1 MLGGNGSQSGASLG
15 GGNTSSGNLQSTVA
29 QLQRQVA
36 TLITNVTNAT
46 QNVTILQSNGQLTTA
61 QVNWI
66 TSAISTVS
74 TATTL
79 LSSAMGNLI
88 DNSTRDWIA
97 SARNRVSTASDLT
110 SHQDDDMVFLDQM
123 QVEILSADAPYNTA
137 TSFASYVGQMLVDF
151 NSATHLVTAEVTYI
165 SQLIAEA
172 KATQVG
178 TGSITFDTGVDFTDT
193 LKIVKQFYDTY
204 SSWIDQVMAQ
214 SQLTTAPNYTDTN
227 TGTKFALAVQN
238 LLTFKNSYETWLSQ
252 AKGNV
257 LNGGDIVETTDLAA
271 YVQVADVSYDFIKD
285 MVTTIKAST

>member
-15 GGNTSSGNLQSTVA
+15 GGSTSSGNLQSTVA

-36 TLITNVTNAT
+36 TLITKVADAT
-46 QNVTILQSNGQLTTA
+46 LNVTILQSNGQLTTA

-88 DNSTRDWIA
+88 DNSTRDWLV

-137 TSFASYVGQMLVDF
+137 TSFASYVGQMLIDF

-178 TGSITFDTGVDFTDT
+178 TGSIKFDTGVDFTDT

-204 SSWIDQVMAQ
+204 SSWIGQVMAQ

-238 LLTFKNSYETWLSQ
+238 LITFKNSYETWLSQ